1 MTAKRNSHHK
11 SRLRQLFAT
20 RRRWW
25 IGIGGLIVIII
36 FVLVSIRHASEE
48 KATEKNEYN
57 ILRVTEQ
64 SDFNLT
70 GKRNLSA
77 ADLTTSRCSSRY
89 ASLWAAL

>member
-1 MTAKRNSHHK
+1 MTAKRNSHYK

-20 RRRWW
+20 RRRRW

-36 FVLVSIRHASEE
+36 LVLVSIRHTTSEE

-64 SDFNLT
+64 IRF
-70 GKRNLSA
+70 
-77 ADLTTSRCSSRY
+77 
-89 ASLWAAL
+89 

>member
-20 RRRWW
+20 RRRRW

-48 KATEKNEYN
+48 KATEKMN
-57 ILRVTEQ
+57 IIFYGL
-64 SDFNLT
+64 
-70 GKRNLSA
+70 LSNQI
-77 ADLTTSRCSSRY
+77 LI
-89 ASLWAAL
+89 